1 MGVCVAADK
10 RSGIGISALRIPRT
24 AMAEFVDSWEC
35 IHHKRLFAN
44 RFACQ
49 TAKAMPPDTAAVI
62 IGSTHWG
69 EKCDR
74 RAKISP
80 MKVTI
85 ALIVTCRVTL
95 SVVRSI
101 CIIRATATTE
111 PTTPQTAAMRTCSK
125 LNADP
130 PRAIT
135 RKQASQA
142 PANFSAAGRARPVA
156 NESLNV
162 FRRLK
167 WECSTDLPS
176 SRCVSFSASFAN

>member
-1 MGVCVAADK
+1 
-10 RSGIGISALRIPRT
+10 
-24 AMAEFVDSWEC
+24 
-35 IHHKRLFAN
+35 
-44 RFACQ
+44 
-49 TAKAMPPDTAAVI
+49 MPPDTAAVI

-101 CIIRATATTE
+101 CVIRATATTA

-125 LNADP
+125 LNAEP

-142 PANFSAAGRARPVA
+142 PANFSAAARARPVA

-162 FRRLK
+162 FGRLK
-167 WECSTDLPS
+167 LGCSTDPPS
-176 SRCVSFSASFAN
+176 SRCASFSQFRKLAGNAPINFASTTIGFGTLKSYPLYEASRPVLAGFFAAKKLAR

>member
-1 MGVCVAADK
+1 MGVCVAAEK
-10 RSGIGISALRIPRT
+10 SSGIGISALRIPRT
-24 AMAEFVDSWEC
+24 AMAEFVDSREC